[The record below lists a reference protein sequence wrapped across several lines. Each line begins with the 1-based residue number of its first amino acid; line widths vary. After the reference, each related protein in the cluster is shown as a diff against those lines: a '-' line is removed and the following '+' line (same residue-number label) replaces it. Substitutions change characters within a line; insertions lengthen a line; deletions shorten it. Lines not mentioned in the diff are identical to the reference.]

1 MIKTHIPLCQ
11 TREARGQENSKQMKA
26 LISVY
31 DRAGVIEFARN
42 LIEAGFEI
50 ISTGG
55 THGVLSAAG
64 VSATLLSDFTG
75 FPEILDG
82 RVKTLHPV
90 IHAGILARRDLDSH
104 VAELREH
111 GIDGIDM
118 VVGNLYPF
126 VDTVRKPG
134 VTLEEALENIDIG
147 GPTMIRAAAKNFPS
161 VIVIADPA
169 DYGWVGER
177 IRVLTNGG
185 TIRDALTIE
194 ERKGLALKAFR
205 LVAQYDAAV
214 SRYLSDGGLLSGSE
228 FAVGF
233 EKIADLRYGENPH
246 QEGSVYRDPLAAGGI
261 VNAERLHGIEMSFT
275 NYLDAEA
282 AWSAVTDFSEAAAC
296 VVKHLN
302 PCGLAV
308 HDDQP
313 KAYRRALEGDP
324 VSAYGGIVA
333 YNRALTAETA
343 AAMRGVLYHV
353 IVAPDYEPEALDIL
367 KRRKETRILKVS
379 ATGGDLSGF
388 DLRLVSGG
396 ALLQT
401 ADVIE
406 EDPATWSVV
415 TERVPTKSELADLA
429 FAWRVCKHIKSNAIV
444 LGKDD
449 TLVGMGTGQPN
460 RVTSIRLAIETAG
473 NKAAGSALASD
484 AFMPFVDNI
493 QAAVQAGIASIAQ
506 PGGSMRD
513 DEVIEAANSAGMAM
527 VFTGVRHFRH

>member
-1 MIKTHIPLCQ
+1 
-11 TREARGQENSKQMKA
+11 MKA

-31 DRAGVIEFARN
+31 DRTGAIEFAGK
-42 LIEAGFEI
+42 LIEAGYEI

-55 THGVLSAAG
+55 TRGELTAAG
-64 VSATLLSDFTG
+64 LPVTLLSGVTG

-90 IHAGILARRDLDSH
+90 IHAGILARRDLESH
-104 VAELREH
+104 VAELSER
-111 GIDGIDM
+111 GIDGIDV

-126 VDTVRKPG
+126 VETIRKLG
-134 VTLEEALENIDIG
+134 VTLEDALENIDIG

-161 VIVIADPA
+161 VIVIVDPA
-169 DYGWVGER
+169 DYGWVSER
-177 IRVLTNGG
+177 MRQAN
-185 TIRDALTIE
+185 ALTLE

-205 LVAQYDAAV
+205 HVAQYDAAV
-214 SRYLSDGGLLSGSE
+214 SRYLGDGNLLSGSE

-233 EKIADLRYGENPH
+233 EKIADMRYGENPH
-246 QEGSVYRDPLAAGGI
+246 QKGSVYRDPLAAGGI

-282 AWSAVTDFSEAAAC
+282 AWSAVTDFPEAAAC
-296 VVKHLN
+296 IVKHLN
-302 PCGLAV
+302 PCGLSV

-313 KAYRRALEGDP
+313 TAYKRALEGDP

-333 YNRALTAETA
+333 YNRTLTTETA
-343 AAMRGVLYHV
+343 RTMRGVLYHV

-367 KRRKETRILKVS
+367 KRRKETRILKVT
-379 ATGGDLSGF
+379 ATGSDLNGF

-401 ADVIE
+401 TDAIK
-406 EDPATWSVV
+406 EDPASWKVV
-415 TERVPTKSELADLA
+415 TDRTPTERELADLA

-444 LGKDD
+444 LGKDN

-473 NKAAGSALASD
+473 DKVAGSALASD
-484 AFMPFVDNI
+484 AFMPFADNI
-493 QAAVQAGIASIAQ
+493 EAAAQAGISSIAQ

-513 DEVIEAANSAGMAM
+513 DEVIEAANREGMAM

>member
-1 MIKTHIPLCQ
+1 
-11 TREARGQENSKQMKA
+11 MKA
-26 LISVY
+26 LVSVY
-31 DRAGVIEFARN
+31 DRTGAVEFAEK
-42 LIEAGFEI
+42 LIEAGYEI

-55 THGVLSAAG
+55 TRAELTSAG
-64 VSATLLSDFTG
+64 LPVTLLSDVTG

-104 VAELREH
+104 VAELSER
-111 GIDGIDM
+111 GIDGIDV

-126 VDTVRKPG
+126 VETIRKSG
-134 VTLEEALENIDIG
+134 VTLEDALENIDIG

-161 VIVIADPA
+161 VIVIVDPA
-169 DYGWVGER
+169 DYGWIGER
-177 IRVLTNGG
+177 MRQAN
-185 TIRDALTIE
+185 ALTLE

-205 LVAQYDAAV
+205 HVAQYDAAV
-214 SRYLSDGGLLSGSE
+214 SRYLSEGDLQSGSE

-233 EKIADLRYGENPH
+233 EKIADMRYGENPH
-246 QEGSVYRDPLAAGGI
+246 QKGSVYRDPLAAGGI

-296 VVKHLN
+296 IVKHLN
-302 PCGLAV
+302 PCGLSV
-308 HDDQP
+308 HDDQAT
-313 KAYRRALEGDP
+313 AYRRALEGDP

-333 YNRALTAETA
+333 YNRTLSAETA
-343 AAMRGVLYHV
+343 KAMRGVLYHV

-367 KRRKETRILKVS
+367 KRRKETRILKVN

-401 ADVIE
+401 ADAID
-406 EDPATWSVV
+406 EDPASWKVV
-415 TERVPTKSELADLA
+415 TERQPTERELADLA

-444 LGKDD
+444 LGKDN

-473 NKAAGSALASD
+473 DKVEGSALASD
-484 AFMPFVDNI
+484 AFMPFADNI
-493 QAAVQAGIASIAQ
+493 EAAAQAGIISIAQ

-513 DEVIEAANSAGMAM
+513 DEVIEAANREGMTM

>member
-1 MIKTHIPLCQ
+1 
-11 TREARGQENSKQMKA
+11 MKA

-31 DRAGVIEFARN
+31 DRTGAVEFAGK

-55 THGVLSAAG
+55 TRGELTAAG
-64 VSATLLSDFTG
+64 LPVTLLSDVTG

-104 VAELREH
+104 VAELNER
-111 GIDGIDM
+111 GIDGIDV

-126 VDTVRKPG
+126 VETIRKPG
-134 VTLEEALENIDIG
+134 VTLEDALENIDIG

-161 VIVIADPA
+161 VIVIVDPN

-177 IRVLTNGG
+177 IRQAN
-185 TIRDALTIE
+185 ALTLE

-205 LVAQYDAAV
+205 HVAQYDAAV
-214 SRYLSDGGLLSGSE
+214 SRYLGDGDIVSGSE

-233 EKIADLRYGENPH
+233 EKIADMRYGENPH
-246 QEGSVYRDPLAAGGI
+246 QKGSVYRDPLATGGI

-296 VVKHLN
+296 IVKHLN

-313 KAYRRALEGDP
+313 TAYRRALEGDP

-333 YNRALTAETA
+333 YNRTLTAETA
-343 AAMRGVLYHV
+343 KAMRGVLYHV

-367 KRRKETRILKVS
+367 KRRKETRILKVN

-401 ADVIE
+401 ADAIE
-406 EDPATWSVV
+406 EDPTSWKVV
-415 TERVPTKSELADLA
+415 TERTPTERELADLA
-429 FAWRVCKHIKSNAIV
+429 FAWKVCKHIKSNAIV
-444 LGKDD
+444 LGKDN

-473 NKAAGSALASD
+473 DKVTGSALASD
-484 AFMPFVDNI
+484 AYMPFADNI
-493 QAAVQAGIASIAQ
+493 EIAAQARIASIAQ
-506 PGGSMRD
+506 PGGSIRD
-513 DEVIEAANSAGMAM
+513 DEVIEAANREGMAM

>member
-1 MIKTHIPLCQ
+1 
-11 TREARGQENSKQMKA
+11 MKA
-26 LISVY
+26 LVSVY
-31 DRAGVIEFARN
+31 DRTGAVEFAGK
-42 LIEAGFEI
+42 LVEAGYEI

-55 THGVLSAAG
+55 TRGELTGAG
-64 VSATLLSDFTG
+64 VPVTLLSDVTG

-90 IHAGILARRDLDSH
+90 IHAGILARRDLESH
-104 VAELREH
+104 VDELSERGIS
-111 GIDGIDM
+111 GIDV

-126 VDTVRKPG
+126 VETVRKPG

-161 VIVIADPA
+161 VIVIVDPD

-177 IRVLTNGG
+177 IRQAN
-185 TIRDALTIE
+185 ALTLE

-205 LVAQYDAAV
+205 HVAQYDAAV
-214 SRYLSDGGLLSGSE
+214 SRYLSDGDLLSGSE

-233 EKIADLRYGENPH
+233 EKIADMRYGENPH
-246 QEGSVYRDPLAAGGI
+246 QKGSVYRDPLATGGV

-296 VVKHLN
+296 IVKHLN

-313 KAYRRALEGDP
+313 TAYRRALEGDP

-333 YNRALTAETA
+333 YNRTLTAETA
-343 AAMRGVLYHV
+343 KAMRGVLYHV
-353 IVAPDYEPEALDIL
+353 IVAPDYEPGALDIL
-367 KRRKETRILKVS
+367 KRRKETRILKVN

-401 ADVIE
+401 ADAID
-406 EDPATWSVV
+406 EDPTSWQVV
-415 TERVPTKSELADLA
+415 TERTPTERELADLA

-444 LGKDD
+444 LGKDN

-473 NKAAGSALASD
+473 DKVAGSALASD
-484 AFMPFVDNI
+484 AYMPFADNI
-493 QAAVQAGIASIAQ
+493 EAAAQAGVASIAQ
-506 PGGSMRD
+506 PGGSIRD
-513 DEVIEAANSAGMAM
+513 DEVIEAANRAGMAM

>member
-1 MIKTHIPLCQ
+1 
-11 TREARGQENSKQMKA
+11 MKA

-31 DRAGVIEFARN
+31 DRTGAVEFAGK
-42 LIEAGFEI
+42 LVEAGFEI

-55 THGVLSAAG
+55 TRGELTAAG
-64 VSATLLSDFTG
+64 LPVTLLSDVTG
-75 FPEILDG
+75 FPEVLDG

-90 IHAGILARRDLDSH
+90 IHAGILARRELDSH
-104 VAELREH
+104 VAELSER
-111 GIDGIDM
+111 GIDGIDV

-126 VDTVRKPG
+126 VETVRKPG
-134 VTLEEALENIDIG
+134 VTLEDALENIDIG

-161 VIVIADPA
+161 VIVIVDPN

-177 IRVLTNGG
+177 IRQANSLT
-185 TIRDALTIE
+185 LE

-205 LVAQYDAAV
+205 HVAQYDAAV
-214 SRYLSDGGLLSGSE
+214 SRYLSDGDIVSGSE

-233 EKIADLRYGENPH
+233 EKIADMRYGENPH
-246 QEGSVYRDPLAAGGI
+246 QKGSVYRDPLGSGGI

-296 VVKHLN
+296 IVKHLN
-302 PCGLAV
+302 PCGLSV

-313 KAYRRALEGDP
+313 TAYRRALEGDP

-333 YNRALTAETA
+333 YNRTLTAETA
-343 AAMRGVLYHV
+343 KAMRGVLYHV
-353 IVAPDYEPEALDIL
+353 IVAPDYEPEALSIL
-367 KRRKETRILKVS
+367 KRRKETRILKVDS
-379 ATGGDLSGF
+379 TGGDLSGF

-401 ADVIE
+401 ADAID
-406 EDPATWSVV
+406 EDPASWEVV
-415 TERVPTKSELADLA
+415 TERAPTERELADLA

-444 LGKDD
+444 LGKDN

-473 NKAAGSALASD
+473 DKVTGSALASD
-484 AFMPFVDNI
+484 AFMPFADNI
-493 QAAVQAGIASIAQ
+493 EIAAQAGIASIAQ
-506 PGGSMRD
+506 PGGSIRD
-513 DEVIEAANSAGMAM
+513 DEVIEAANREGMAM

>member
-1 MIKTHIPLCQ
+1 
-11 TREARGQENSKQMKA
+11 MKA

-31 DRAGVIEFARN
+31 DRTGAVQFARK
-42 LIEAGFEI
+42 LIEAGYEI

-55 THGVLSAAG
+55 TRAELTAAG
-64 VSATLLSDFTG
+64 LPVTLLSDVTG
-75 FPEILDG
+75 SPEILDG

-104 VAELREH
+104 VAELSER
-111 GIDGIDM
+111 GIDGIDV

-126 VDTVRKPG
+126 VETVRKPG
-134 VTLEEALENIDIG
+134 VSLEDALENIDIG

-161 VIVIADPA
+161 VIVIVDPA

-177 IRVLTNGG
+177 IRQAN
-185 TIRDALTIE
+185 ALTLE
-194 ERKGLALKAFR
+194 ERRGLALKAFR
-205 LVAQYDAAV
+205 HVAQYDAAV
-214 SRYLSDGGLLSGSE
+214 SRYLSDGDLLSGSE

-233 EKIADLRYGENPH
+233 EKIADMRYGENPH
-246 QEGSVYRDPLAAGGI
+246 QKGSVFRDPLAAGGI

-282 AWSAVTDFSEAAAC
+282 AWSAVTDFSDPAAC
-296 VVKHLN
+296 IIKHLN
-302 PCGLAV
+302 PCGLSM

-313 KAYRRALEGDP
+313 TAYRRALEGDP

-333 YNRALTAETA
+333 YNRTLTAETA

-353 IVAPDYEPEALDIL
+353 IVAPGYEPQALDIL
-367 KRRKETRILKVS
+367 KRRKETRILKVN

-401 ADVIE
+401 SDAIE
-406 EDPATWSVV
+406 EDPASWKVV
-415 TERVPTKSELADLA
+415 TERQPTERELADLA

-444 LGKDD
+444 LGKDN

-473 NKAAGSALASD
+473 EKIAGSALASD
-484 AFMPFVDNI
+484 AFMPFADNI
-493 QAAVQAGIASIAQ
+493 EIAAQAGIASIAQ

-513 DEVIEAANSAGMAM
+513 DEVIEAANREGMAM

>member
-1 MIKTHIPLCQ
+1 
-11 TREARGQENSKQMKA
+11 MKA

-31 DRAGVIEFARN
+31 DRTGAVEFAGK
-42 LIEAGFEI
+42 LVEAGFEI

-55 THGVLSAAG
+55 TRGELTAAG
-64 VSATLLSDFTG
+64 VPVTLLSDVTG
-75 FPEILDG
+75 FPEVLDG

-104 VAELREH
+104 VAELRER
-111 GIDGIDM
+111 GIDGIDV

-126 VDTVRKPG
+126 VETIRKPG
-134 VTLEEALENIDIG
+134 VTLEDALENIDIG

-161 VIVIADPA
+161 VIVIVDPA

-177 IRVLTNGG
+177 IRQAN
-185 TIRDALTIE
+185 ALTLE

-205 LVAQYDAAV
+205 HVAQYDAAV
-214 SRYLSDGGLLSGSE
+214 SRYLSDGDIVSGSE

-233 EKIADLRYGENPH
+233 EKIVDMRYGENPH
-246 QEGSVYRDPLAAGGI
+246 QQGSVYRDPLGSGGI

-282 AWSAVTDFSEAAAC
+282 AWSAVTDFSDAAAC
-296 VVKHLN
+296 IVKHLN
-302 PCGLAV
+302 PCGLSV
-308 HDDQP
+308 HDDQAT
-313 KAYRRALEGDP
+313 AYRRALEGDP

-333 YNRALTAETA
+333 YNRTLTAETA

-353 IVAPDYEPEALDIL
+353 IVAPDYEPEALNIL
-367 KRRKETRILKVS
+367 KRRKETRILKVN

-401 ADVIE
+401 TDAIE
-406 EDPATWSVV
+406 EDPASWKVV
-415 TERVPTKSELADLA
+415 TERVPTERELADLA

-444 LGKDD
+444 LGKDN

-460 RVTSIRLAIETAG
+460 RVTSIKLAIETAG
-473 NKAAGSALASD
+473 DKVAGSALASD
-484 AFMPFVDNI
+484 AFMPFADNI
-493 QAAVQAGIASIAQ
+493 EAAAQAGVTSIAQ
-506 PGGSMRD
+506 PGGSLRD
-513 DEVIEAANSAGMAM
+513 DEVIEAANREGMAM

>member
-1 MIKTHIPLCQ
+1 
-11 TREARGQENSKQMKA
+11 MKA

-31 DRAGVIEFARN
+31 DRTGAVEFAGK

-55 THGVLSAAG
+55 TRAELTAAG
-64 VSATLLSDFTG
+64 LPVTLLSDVTG

-104 VAELREH
+104 VAELDER
-111 GIDGIDM
+111 GIDGIDV

-126 VDTVRKPG
+126 VETIRKPG
-134 VTLEEALENIDIG
+134 VTLEDALENIDIG

-161 VIVIADPA
+161 VMVIVDPA

-177 IRVLTNGG
+177 MRQAK
-185 TIRDALTIE
+185 ALTLE

-205 LVAQYDAAV
+205 HVAQYDAAV
-214 SRYLSDGGLLSGSE
+214 SRYLSDGDIVSGSE

-233 EKIADLRYGENPH
+233 EKIADMRYGENPH
-246 QEGSVYRDPLAAGGI
+246 QKGSVYRDPLATGGI

-296 VVKHLN
+296 IVKHLN

-313 KAYRRALEGDP
+313 TAYRRALEGDP

-333 YNRALTAETA
+333 YNRTLTAETA
-343 AAMRGVLYHV
+343 RAMRGVLYHV

-401 ADVIE
+401 ADAIE
-406 EDPATWSVV
+406 EDPASWNVV
-415 TERVPTKSELADLA
+415 TERVPTERELADLA

-444 LGKDD
+444 LGKDN

-473 NKAAGSALASD
+473 DKVAGSALASD
-484 AFMPFVDNI
+484 AYMPFDDNI
-493 QAAVQAGIASIAQ
+493 EIAARAGIASIAQ
-506 PGGSMRD
+506 PGGSIRD
-513 DEVIEAANSAGMAM
+513 DEVIEAANREGMAM

>member
-1 MIKTHIPLCQ
+1 
-11 TREARGQENSKQMKA
+11 MKA
-26 LISVY
+26 IVSVY
-31 DRAGVIEFARN
+31 DRTGAAEFAGK
-42 LIEAGFEI
+42 LVEAGFEI

-55 THGVLSAAG
+55 TRAELTAAG
-64 VSATLLSDFTG
+64 VPVTLLSDVTG

-90 IHAGILARRDLDSH
+90 IHAGILARRDVDAH
-104 VAELREH
+104 VAELAERGIS
-111 GIDGIDM
+111 GIDV

-126 VDTVRKPG
+126 VETVRNAG
-134 VTLEEALENIDIG
+134 VTLEDALENIDIG

-161 VIVIADPA
+161 VIVLVDPE

-177 IRVLTNGG
+177 IRQAN
-185 TIRDALTIE
+185 ALTLE

-205 LVAQYDAAV
+205 HVAQYDAAV
-214 SRYLSDGGLLSGSE
+214 SRYLSDGDLLSGSE

-233 EKIADLRYGENPH
+233 EKIADMRYGENPH
-246 QEGSVYRDPLAAGGI
+246 QKGSVYRDPLATGGI

-282 AWSAVTDFSEAAAC
+282 AWSAVTDFSDPAAC
-296 VVKHLN
+296 IVKHLN
-302 PCGLAV
+302 PCGLSV
-308 HDDQP
+308 HDEQP
-313 KAYRRALEGDP
+313 TAYRRALEGDP

-333 YNRALTAETA
+333 YNRTLTAETA
-343 AAMRGVLYHV
+343 RAMRGVLYHV

-367 KRRKETRILKVS
+367 KRRKETRILKVN
-379 ATGGDLSGF
+379 ATGGDLNGF

-401 ADVIE
+401 ADAID
-406 EDPATWSVV
+406 EDPASWQVV
-415 TERVPTKSELADLA
+415 TERAPTERELAALA
-429 FAWRVCKHIKSNAIV
+429 FAWKVCKHIKSNAIV
-444 LGKDD
+444 LGKDN

-473 NKAAGSALASD
+473 DKVAGSALASD
-484 AFMPFVDNI
+484 AYMPFADNI
-493 QAAVQAGIASIAQ
+493 EAAAEAGIASIAQ

-513 DEVIEAANSAGMAM
+513 DEVIEAANRAGMAM

>member
-1 MIKTHIPLCQ
+1 
-11 TREARGQENSKQMKA
+11 MKA
-26 LISVY
+26 IVSVY
-31 DRAGVIEFARN
+31 DRTGAAEFAGKIAEAGV
-42 LIEAGFEI
+42 EI

-55 THGVLSAAG
+55 TRAELAAAG
-64 VSATLLSDFTG
+64 VPVTLLSDVTG

-90 IHAGILARRDLDSH
+90 IHAGILARRDVDAH
-104 VAELREH
+104 VAELTERGIS
-111 GIDGIDM
+111 GIDV

-126 VDTVRKPG
+126 VETIRQAG
-134 VTLEEALENIDIG
+134 VTLEDALENIDIG

-161 VIVIADPA
+161 VIVIVDPA
-169 DYGWVGER
+169 DYGWVGAR
-177 IRVLTNGG
+177 IRQAS
-185 TIRDALTIE
+185 ALTLE

-205 LVAQYDAAV
+205 HVAQYDAAV
-214 SRYLSDGGLLSGSE
+214 SRYLSDGDLLSGSE

-233 EKIADLRYGENPH
+233 EKITDMRYGENPH
-246 QEGSVYRDPLAAGGI
+246 QKGSVYRDPLATGGI

-282 AWSAVTDFSEAAAC
+282 AWSAVTDFSEPAAC
-296 VVKHLN
+296 IVKHLN

-313 KAYRRALEGDP
+313 TAYRRALKGDP

-333 YNRALTAETA
+333 YNRTLTAKTA
-343 AAMRGVLYHV
+343 RAMRGVLYHV

-367 KRRKETRILKVS
+367 KRRKETRILKVN
-379 ATGGDLSGF
+379 ATGGDLNGF

-401 ADVIE
+401 ADAID
-406 EDPATWSVV
+406 EDPASWQVV
-415 TERVPTKSELADLA
+415 TEREPTERELADLA
-429 FAWRVCKHIKSNAIV
+429 FAWKVCKHIKSNAIV
-444 LGKDD
+444 LGKDN

-473 NKAAGSALASD
+473 DKVAGSALASD
-484 AFMPFVDNI
+484 AFMPFADNI
-493 QAAVQAGIASIAQ
+493 EAAAQAGVASIAQ

-513 DEVIEAANSAGMAM
+513 DEVIEAANREGIAM

>member
-1 MIKTHIPLCQ
+1 
-11 TREARGQENSKQMKA
+11 MKA

-31 DRAGVIEFARN
+31 DRTGAVEFAGK
-42 LIEAGFEI
+42 LVEAGFEI

-55 THGVLSAAG
+55 TRAELVSAG
-64 VSATLLSDFTG
+64 VPVTLLSDVTG

-90 IHAGILARRDLDSH
+90 IHAGILARRDMESH
-104 VAELREH
+104 VAELSER
-111 GIDGIDM
+111 GIDGIDV

-126 VDTVRKPG
+126 VETVRRPG

-161 VIVIADPA
+161 VIVLVNPE

-177 IRVLTNGG
+177 IRQANSLTP
-185 TIRDALTIE
+185 E

-205 LVAQYDAAV
+205 HVAQYDAAV
-214 SRYLSDGGLLSGSE
+214 SRYLADGDLLSGSD

-233 EKIADLRYGENPH
+233 EKIADMRYGENPH
-246 QEGSVYRDPLAAGGI
+246 QKGAVYRDPLAAGGI

-282 AWSAVTDFSEAAAC
+282 AWSAVTDFSEPAAC
-296 VVKHLN
+296 IVKHLN

-313 KAYRRALEGDP
+313 AAYSRALEGDP

-333 YNRALTAETA
+333 YNRTLTAETA
-343 AAMRGVLYHV
+343 KTMRGVLYHV
-353 IVAPDYEPEALDIL
+353 IVAPDYEPGALDIL
-367 KRRKETRILKVS
+367 RRRKETRILKVG
-379 ATGGDLSGF
+379 ATGGDVGGF

-401 ADVIE
+401 ADAME
-406 EDPATWSVV
+406 EDPVSWEVV
-415 TERVPTKSELADLA
+415 TERKPTERELADLA
-429 FAWRVCKHIKSNAIV
+429 FAWRVCKHVKSNAIA
-444 LGKDD
+444 LGKDN

-473 NKAAGSALASD
+473 DKAAGSALASD
-484 AFMPFVDNI
+484 AYMPFADNI
-493 QAAVQAGIASIAQ
+493 EIAAQAGIASIAQ
-506 PGGSMRD
+506 PGGSIRD
-513 DEVIEAANSAGMAM
+513 DEVIEAANRADMAM
-527 VFTGVRHFRH
+527 VFTGVRHFKH

>member
-1 MIKTHIPLCQ
+1 
-11 TREARGQENSKQMKA
+11 MKA

-31 DRAGVIEFARN
+31 DRTGAVQFARK
-42 LIEAGFEI
+42 LIEAGYEI

-55 THGVLSAAG
+55 TRAELTAAG
-64 VSATLLSDFTG
+64 LPVTLLSDITG

-104 VAELREH
+104 VAELNER
-111 GIDGIDM
+111 GIDGIDV

-126 VDTVRKPG
+126 VETIRKPG
-134 VTLEEALENIDIG
+134 VTLEDALENIDIG

-161 VIVIADPA
+161 VIVIVDPA
-169 DYGWVGER
+169 DYGWVSER
-177 IRVLTNGG
+177 ICGQANPLTL
-185 TIRDALTIE
+185 D

-205 LVAQYDAAV
+205 HVAQYDAAV
-214 SRYLSDGGLLSGSE
+214 SRYLSDGNLLSGSE

-233 EKIADLRYGENPH
+233 EKIADMRYGENPH
-246 QEGSVYRDPLAAGGI
+246 QKGSVFRDPLAAGGI

-282 AWSAVTDFSEAAAC
+282 AWSAVTDFSDPAAC
-296 VVKHLN
+296 IVKHLN
-302 PCGLAV
+302 PCGLSM

-313 KAYRRALEGDP
+313 TAYRRALEGDP

-333 YNRALTAETA
+333 YNRTLTAETA

-353 IVAPDYEPEALDIL
+353 IVAPDYEPEALAIL
-367 KRRKETRILKVS
+367 KRRKETRILKVNT
-379 ATGGDLSGF
+379 TGGDLSGF

-401 ADVIE
+401 ADAID
-406 EDPATWSVV
+406 EDPASWKVV
-415 TERVPTKSELADLA
+415 TERKPTARELTDLA

-444 LGKDD
+444 LGKDN

-473 NKAAGSALASD
+473 DKVAGSALASD
-484 AFMPFVDNI
+484 AFMPFADNI
-493 QAAVQAGIASIAQ
+493 EAAAQAGIISIAQ

-513 DEVIEAANSAGMAM
+513 DEVIEAANREGMAM

>member
-1 MIKTHIPLCQ
+1 
-11 TREARGQENSKQMKA
+11 MKA

-31 DRAGVIEFARN
+31 DRTGAVEFAGK

-55 THGVLSAAG
+55 TRAELTAAG
-64 VSATLLSDFTG
+64 LPVTLLSDVTG

-104 VAELREH
+104 VAELNER
-111 GIDGIDM
+111 GIDGIDI

-126 VDTVRKPG
+126 VETVRTPG
-134 VTLEEALENIDIG
+134 VTLEDALENIDIG

-161 VIVIADPA
+161 VIVIVDPA
-169 DYGWVGER
+169 DYGWVSER
-177 IRVLTNGG
+177 ICGQANPLTL
-185 TIRDALTIE
+185 D

-205 LVAQYDAAV
+205 HVAQYDAAV
-214 SRYLSDGGLLSGSE
+214 SRYLSDGDLLSGSE

-233 EKIADLRYGENPH
+233 EKIADMRYGENPH
-246 QEGSVYRDPLAAGGI
+246 QKGSVFRDPLAAGGI

-282 AWSAVTDFSEAAAC
+282 AWSAVTDFSDPAAC
-296 VVKHLN
+296 IVKHLN
-302 PCGLAV
+302 PCGLSM

-313 KAYRRALEGDP
+313 TAYRRALEGDP

-333 YNRALTAETA
+333 YNRTLTAETA

-367 KRRKETRILKVS
+367 KRRKETRILKVN

-401 ADVIE
+401 SDAIE
-406 EDPATWSVV
+406 EDPASWKVV
-415 TERVPTKSELADLA
+415 TERQPTERELTDLA

-444 LGKDD
+444 LGKDN

-473 NKAAGSALASD
+473 DKVAGSALASD
-484 AFMPFVDNI
+484 AFMPFADNI
-493 QAAVQAGIASIAQ
+493 EAAAQAGIASIAQ

-513 DEVIEAANSAGMAM
+513 DEVIEAANREGMAM

>member
-1 MIKTHIPLCQ
+1 
-11 TREARGQENSKQMKA
+11 MKA

-31 DRAGVIEFARN
+31 DRTGAVEFAGK

-55 THGVLSAAG
+55 TRGELTAAG
-64 VSATLLSDFTG
+64 LPVTLLSDVTG
-75 FPEILDG
+75 FPEVLDG

-90 IHAGILARRDLDSH
+90 IHAGILARRDLESH
-104 VAELREH
+104 VAELSER
-111 GIDGIDM
+111 GIDGIDV

-126 VDTVRKPG
+126 VETIRKPG
-134 VTLEEALENIDIG
+134 VTLEDALENIDIG
-147 GPTMIRAAAKNFPS
+147 GPTMIRAAAKNYPS
-161 VIVIADPA
+161 VIVIVDPN

-177 IRVLTNGG
+177 IRQANSLT
-185 TIRDALTIE
+185 LE

-205 LVAQYDAAV
+205 HVAQYDAAV
-214 SRYLSDGGLLSGSE
+214 SRYLSDGDVVSGSE
-228 FAVGF
+228 FTVGF
-233 EKIADLRYGENPH
+233 EKIADMRYGENPH
-246 QEGSVYRDPLAAGGI
+246 QKGSVYRDPLGSGGI

-282 AWSAVTDFSEAAAC
+282 AWSAVTDFSDAAAC
-296 VVKHLN
+296 IVKHLN
-302 PCGLAV
+302 PCGLSV

-313 KAYRRALEGDP
+313 TAYRRALEGDP

-333 YNRALTAETA
+333 YNRTLTAETA
-343 AAMRGVLYHV
+343 RAMRGVLYHV

-367 KRRKETRILKVS
+367 KRRKETRILKVN

-401 ADVIE
+401 ADAIE
-406 EDPATWSVV
+406 EDPASWQVV
-415 TERVPTKSELADLA
+415 TEREPTERELADLA

-444 LGKDD
+444 LGKDN

-473 NKAAGSALASD
+473 DKVTGSALASD
-484 AFMPFVDNI
+484 AFMPFADNI
-493 QAAVQAGIASIAQ
+493 EAAAQAGVASIAQ

-513 DEVIEAANSAGMAM
+513 DEVIEAANREGMTM
-527 VFTGVRHFRH
+527 VFTGIRHLRH

>member
-1 MIKTHIPLCQ
+1 
-11 TREARGQENSKQMKA
+11 MKA
-26 LISVY
+26 IVSVY
-31 DRAGVIEFARN
+31 DRTGAAEFAGK
-42 LIEAGFEI
+42 LVGAGFEI

-55 THGVLSAAG
+55 TRGELTAAG
-64 VSATLLSDFTG
+64 VPVTLLSDVTG

-90 IHAGILARRDLDSH
+90 IHAGILARRDVDAH
-104 VAELREH
+104 VAELAERGIS
-111 GIDGIDM
+111 GIDV

-126 VDTVRKPG
+126 VETVRNVD
-134 VTLEEALENIDIG
+134 VTLEDALENIDIG

-161 VIVIADPA
+161 VIVIVDPA
-169 DYGWVGER
+169 DYGWVSER
-177 IRVLTNGG
+177 ICGQANPLT
-185 TIRDALTIE
+185 LE

-205 LVAQYDAAV
+205 HVAQYDAAV
-214 SRYLSDGGLLSGSE
+214 SRYLSDGDLLSGSE

-233 EKIADLRYGENPH
+233 EKIADMRYGENPH
-246 QEGSVYRDPLAAGGI
+246 QKGSVYRDPLATGGI

-282 AWSAVTDFSEAAAC
+282 AWSAVTDFSEPAAC
-296 VVKHLN
+296 IVKHLN
-302 PCGLAV
+302 PCGLSV
-308 HDDQP
+308 DDEQP
-313 KAYRRALEGDP
+313 TAYRRALEGDP

-333 YNRALTAETA
+333 YNRTLTAETA
-343 AAMRGVLYHV
+343 RAMRGVLYHV

-367 KRRKETRILKVS
+367 KRRKETRILKVN

-401 ADVIE
+401 ADTID
-406 EDPATWSVV
+406 EDPASWQVV
-415 TERVPTKSELADLA
+415 TERAPTERELADLA

-444 LGKDD
+444 LGKDN

-473 NKAAGSALASD
+473 DKVAGSAMASD
-484 AFMPFVDNI
+484 AFMPFADNI
-493 QAAVQAGIASIAQ
+493 EAAAEAGIASIAQ

-513 DEVIEAANSAGMAM
+513 DEVIEAANRAGMAM

>member
-1 MIKTHIPLCQ
+1 
-11 TREARGQENSKQMKA
+11 MKA
-26 LISVY
+26 LVSVY
-31 DRAGVIEFARN
+31 DRTGAVEFAEK
-42 LIEAGFEI
+42 LIEAGYEI

-55 THGVLSAAG
+55 TRAELTSAG
-64 VSATLLSDFTG
+64 LPVTLLSDVTG

-104 VAELREH
+104 VAELSER
-111 GIDGIDM
+111 GIDGIDV

-126 VDTVRKPG
+126 VETIRKSG
-134 VTLEEALENIDIG
+134 VTLEDALENIDIG

-161 VIVIADPA
+161 AIVIVDPA
-169 DYGWVGER
+169 DYDWVGER
-177 IRVLTNGG
+177 IRQAN
-185 TIRDALTIE
+185 ALTLE

-205 LVAQYDAAV
+205 HVAQYDAAV
-214 SRYLSDGGLLSGSE
+214 SRYLGDGDLLSGSE

-233 EKIADLRYGENPH
+233 EKIADMRYGENPH
-246 QEGSVYRDPLAAGGI
+246 QKGSVYRDPLATGGI

-282 AWSAVTDFSEAAAC
+282 AWSAVTDFSDAAAC
-296 VVKHLN
+296 IVKHLN
-302 PCGLAV
+302 PCGLSV

-313 KAYRRALEGDP
+313 AAYRRALEGDP

-333 YNRALTAETA
+333 YNRTLTAETA
-343 AAMRGVLYHV
+343 KAMRGVLYHV

-367 KRRKETRILKVS
+367 KRRKETRILKVN

-401 ADVIE
+401 ADAID
-406 EDPATWSVV
+406 EDPASWKIV
-415 TERVPTKSELADLA
+415 TERAPTERELADLA

-444 LGKDD
+444 LGKDN

-473 NKAAGSALASD
+473 DKVTGSALASD
-484 AFMPFVDNI
+484 AFMPFADNI
-493 QAAVQAGIASIAQ
+493 EAAAQAGITSIAQ

-513 DEVIEAANSAGMAM
+513 DEVIEAANAEDMAM

>member
-1 MIKTHIPLCQ
+1 
-11 TREARGQENSKQMKA
+11 MKA

-31 DRAGVIEFARN
+31 DRTGAVEFAGK

-55 THGVLSAAG
+55 TRGELTAAG
-64 VSATLLSDFTG
+64 LPVTLLSDVTG

-104 VAELREH
+104 VAELNER
-111 GIDGIDM
+111 GIDGIDV

-126 VDTVRKPG
+126 VETIRKPS
-134 VTLEEALENIDIG
+134 VTLEDALENIDIG

-161 VIVIADPA
+161 VIVIVDPA
-169 DYGWVGER
+169 DYDWIGER
-177 IRVLTNGG
+177 MRQAN
-185 TIRDALTIE
+185 ALTLE

-205 LVAQYDAAV
+205 HVAQYDAAV
-214 SRYLSDGGLLSGSE
+214 SRYLGEGDLLSGSE

-233 EKIADLRYGENPH
+233 EKIADMRYGENPH
-246 QEGSVYRDPLAAGGI
+246 QQGSVYRDPLAAGGV

-296 VVKHLN
+296 IVKHLN

-313 KAYRRALEGDP
+313 AAYRRALEGDP

-333 YNRALTAETA
+333 YNRTLTAETA

-367 KRRKETRILKVS
+367 KRRKETRILKVN

-401 ADVIE
+401 ADAID
-406 EDPATWSVV
+406 EDAASWKVV
-415 TERVPTKSELADLA
+415 TERTPTERELADLA

-444 LGKDD
+444 LGKDN

-473 NKAAGSALASD
+473 DKVTGSALASD
-484 AFMPFVDNI
+484 AFMPFADNI
-493 QAAVQAGIASIAQ
+493 EIAAQAGITSIAQ

-513 DEVIEAANSAGMAM
+513 DEVIEAANREGMTM

>member
-1 MIKTHIPLCQ
+1 
-11 TREARGQENSKQMKA
+11 MKA
-26 LISVY
+26 IVSVY
-31 DRAGVIEFARN
+31 DRTGAAEFAGK
-42 LIEAGFEI
+42 LVEAGFEI

-55 THGVLSAAG
+55 TRAELTAAG
-64 VSATLLSDFTG
+64 VPVTLLSDVTG

-90 IHAGILARRDLDSH
+90 IHAGILARRDVDAH
-104 VAELREH
+104 VAELAERGIS
-111 GIDGIDM
+111 GIDV

-126 VDTVRKPG
+126 VETVRNAD
-134 VTLEEALENIDIG
+134 VTLEDALENIDIG

-161 VIVIADPA
+161 VIVIVDPA
-169 DYGWVGER
+169 DYRWVSER
-177 IRVLTNGG
+177 ICGQANPLT
-185 TIRDALTIE
+185 LE

-205 LVAQYDAAV
+205 HVAQYDSAV
-214 SRYLSDGGLLSGSE
+214 SRYLSDGDLLSGSE

-233 EKIADLRYGENPH
+233 EKIADMRYGENPH
-246 QEGSVYRDPLAAGGI
+246 QKGSVYRDPLATGGI

-282 AWSAVTDFSEAAAC
+282 AWSAVTDFSEPAAC
-296 VVKHLN
+296 IVKHLN
-302 PCGLAV
+302 PCGLSV
-308 HDDQP
+308 HDEQP
-313 KAYRRALEGDP
+313 TAYRRALEGDP

-333 YNRALTAETA
+333 YNRTLTAETA
-343 AAMRGVLYHV
+343 RAMRGVLYHV

-367 KRRKETRILKVS
+367 KRRKETRILKVN
-379 ATGGDLSGF
+379 ATGGDLSGY

-401 ADVIE
+401 ADAID
-406 EDPATWSVV
+406 EDPASWQVV
-415 TERVPTKSELADLA
+415 TERAPKERELADLA
-429 FAWRVCKHIKSNAIV
+429 FAWKVCKHIKSNAIV
-444 LGKDD
+444 LGKDN

-473 NKAAGSALASD
+473 DKVAGSALASD
-484 AFMPFVDNI
+484 AYMPFADNI
-493 QAAVQAGIASIAQ
+493 EAAAEAGIASIAQ

-513 DEVIEAANSAGMAM
+513 DEVIEAANREGIAI

>member
-1 MIKTHIPLCQ
+1 
-11 TREARGQENSKQMKA
+11 MKA
-26 LISVY
+26 IVSVY
-31 DRAGVIEFARN
+31 DRTGAAEFTGK
-42 LIEAGFEI
+42 LVEAGFEI

-55 THGVLSAAG
+55 TRAELAAAG
-64 VSATLLSDFTG
+64 VPVTLLSDVTG

-90 IHAGILARRDLDSH
+90 IHAGILARRDVDAH
-104 VAELREH
+104 VAELTERGIS
-111 GIDGIDM
+111 GIDV

-126 VDTVRKPG
+126 VETVRNAD
-134 VTLEEALENIDIG
+134 VTLEDALENIDIG

-161 VIVIADPA
+161 VIVIVDPA
-169 DYGWVGER
+169 DYGWVGD
-177 IRVLTNGG
+177 RVREQANGG
-185 TIRDALTIE
+185 NSGDILTME
-194 ERKGLALKAFR
+194 ERMGLALKAFR
-205 LVAQYDAAV
+205 HVAQYDAAV
-214 SRYLSDGGLLSGSE
+214 SRYLSDGDLLSGSE

-233 EKIADLRYGENPH
+233 EKIADMRYGENPH
-246 QEGSVYRDPLAAGGI
+246 QKGSVYRDPLATGGI

-282 AWSAVTDFSEAAAC
+282 AWSAVTDFSEPAAC
-296 VVKHLN
+296 IVKHLN
-302 PCGLAV
+302 PCGLSV

-313 KAYRRALEGDP
+313 TAYRRALEGDP

-333 YNRALTAETA
+333 YNRTLTAETA
-343 AAMRGVLYHV
+343 KAMRGVLYHV
-353 IVAPDYEPEALDIL
+353 IVAPDYEPEALDVL
-367 KRRKETRILKVS
+367 KRRKETRILKVN

-401 ADVIE
+401 ADAID
-406 EDPATWSVV
+406 EDPASWQVV
-415 TERVPTKSELADLA
+415 TERAPTERELADLA

-444 LGKDD
+444 LGKDN

-473 NKAAGSALASD
+473 DKVVGSALASD
-484 AFMPFVDNI
+484 AFMPFADNI
-493 QAAVQAGIASIAQ
+493 EAAAEAGIASIAQ

-513 DEVIEAANSAGMAM
+513 DEVIEAANRAGMAM

>member
-1 MIKTHIPLCQ
+1 
-11 TREARGQENSKQMKA
+11 MKA
-26 LISVY
+26 LISAY
-31 DRAGVIEFARN
+31 DRAGVIEFAGK
-42 LIEAGFEI
+42 LVEAGFEI

-55 THGVLSAAG
+55 TRGELSAAG
-64 VSATLLSDFTG
+64 LPVTLLSDVTG
-75 FPEILDG
+75 FPEVLDG

-104 VAELREH
+104 VAELNEH
-111 GIDGIDM
+111 GIDGIDV

-126 VDTVRKPG
+126 VETVRKPG
-134 VTLEEALENIDIG
+134 VSLEEALENIDIG

-161 VIVIADPA
+161 VIVIVDFA

-177 IRVLTNGG
+177 IRALTNGR
-185 TIRDALTIE
+185 TIRDALTLD

-205 LVAQYDAAV
+205 HVAQYDAAV
-214 SRYLSDGGLLSGSE
+214 SRYLSDGDLLSGSD

-296 VVKHLN
+296 IVKHLN

-313 KAYRRALEGDP
+313 TAYRWALDGDP

-333 YNRALTAETA
+333 YNRTLTAETA

-379 ATGGDLSGF
+379 ATGGDLSGL

-401 ADVIE
+401 ADAIE
-406 EDPATWSVV
+406 EDPATWRVV

-444 LGKDD
+444 LGKDN

-473 NKAAGSALASD
+473 EKAKGSALASD
-484 AFMPFVDNI
+484 AYMPFADNI
-493 QAAVQAGIASIAQ
+493 EVAAQAGIASIAQ

-513 DEVIEAANSAGMAM
+513 DEVIEAANREGMAM

>member
-1 MIKTHIPLCQ
+1 
-11 TREARGQENSKQMKA
+11 MKA
-26 LISVY
+26 LVSVY
-31 DRAGVIEFARN
+31 DRTGAVEFAGK
-42 LIEAGFEI
+42 LIDAGFEI

-55 THGVLSAAG
+55 TRAELTAAG
-64 VSATLLSDFTG
+64 LPVTLLSDVTG

-104 VAELREH
+104 VAELSER
-111 GIDGIDM
+111 GIDGIDV

-126 VDTVRKPG
+126 VETVRKPG
-134 VTLEEALENIDIG
+134 VSLEEALENIDIG

-161 VIVIADPA
+161 VIVIVDPA

-177 IRVLTNGG
+177 IRQAN
-185 TIRDALTIE
+185 ALTQD

-205 LVAQYDAAV
+205 HVAQYDAAV
-214 SRYLSDGGLLSGSE
+214 SRYLGDGDLLSGSE

-233 EKIADLRYGENPH
+233 EKIADMRYGENPH
-246 QEGSVYRDPLAAGGI
+246 QQGSVYRDPLAAGGI

-296 VVKHLN
+296 IVKHLN
-302 PCGLAV
+302 PCGLSV

-313 KAYRRALEGDP
+313 TAYRRALEGDP

-333 YNRALTAETA
+333 YNRTLTADTA

-353 IVAPDYEPEALDIL
+353 IVAPDYEAEALDIL
-367 KRRKETRILKVS
+367 KRRKETRILKVN

-401 ADVIE
+401 ADAIE
-406 EDPATWSVV
+406 EDPASWKVV
-415 TERVPTKSELADLA
+415 TERQPTERELADLA

-444 LGKDD
+444 LGKDN

-473 NKAAGSALASD
+473 EKIAGSALASD
-484 AFMPFVDNI
+484 AFMPFADNI
-493 QAAVQAGIASIAQ
+493 EAAAQAGIVAIAQ

-513 DEVIEAANSAGMAM
+513 DEVIEAANREGMTM

>member
-1 MIKTHIPLCQ
+1 
-11 TREARGQENSKQMKA
+11 MKA

-31 DRAGVIEFARN
+31 DRTGAVEFAGN
-42 LIEAGFEI
+42 LVEAGFEI

-55 THGVLSAAG
+55 TRAELVSAG
-64 VSATLLSDFTG
+64 VPVTLLSDVTG

-90 IHAGILARRDLDSH
+90 IHAGILARRDMESH
-104 VAELREH
+104 VAELSER

-126 VDTVRKPG
+126 VETVRRPC

-161 VIVIADPA
+161 VIVVVDPA

-177 IRVLTNGG
+177 IRQANSLTL
-185 TIRDALTIE
+185 D

-205 LVAQYDAAV
+205 HVAQYDAAV
-214 SRYLSDGGLLSGSE
+214 SRYLADGDLLSGSD
-228 FAVGF
+228 FAIGF
-233 EKIADLRYGENPH
+233 EKIADMRYGENPH
-246 QEGSVYRDPLAAGGI
+246 QKGAVYRDPLATGGI

-282 AWSAVTDFSEAAAC
+282 AWSAVTDFSEPVAC

-313 KAYRRALEGDP
+313 TAYRRALEGDP

-333 YNRALTAETA
+333 YNRTLTAETA
-343 AAMRGVLYHV
+343 KSMRGVLYHV
-353 IVAPDYEPEALDIL
+353 IVAPDYEPEALGIL
-367 KRRKETRILKVS
+367 RRRKETRILKVG
-379 ATGGDLSGF
+379 AAGGDVGSF

-401 ADVIE
+401 ADAIE
-406 EDPATWSVV
+406 EDPASWKVV
-415 TERVPTKSELADLA
+415 TERVPAERDLADLA
-429 FAWRVCKHIKSNAIV
+429 FAWRVCKHIKSNAIA
-444 LGKDD
+444 LGKDN

-460 RVTSIRLAIETAG
+460 RVTGIRLAIETAG
-473 NKAAGSALASD
+473 DKAIGSALASD
-484 AFMPFVDNI
+484 AYMPFADNI
-493 QAAVQAGIASIAQ
+493 EAAAQAGVASIAQ
-506 PGGSMRD
+506 PGGSIRD
-513 DEVIEAANSAGMAM
+513 DEVIEAANRAGMAM
-527 VFTGVRHFRH
+527 VFTGVRHFKH

>member
-1 MIKTHIPLCQ
+1 
-11 TREARGQENSKQMKA
+11 MKA

-31 DRAGVIEFARN
+31 DRTGAVEFAGK
-42 LIEAGFEI
+42 LVEAGFEI

-55 THGVLSAAG
+55 TRGELTAAG
-64 VSATLLSDFTG
+64 LPVTLLSDVTG

-104 VAELREH
+104 VAELSER
-111 GIDGIDM
+111 GIDGIDV

-126 VDTVRKPG
+126 VETIRKPG
-134 VTLEEALENIDIG
+134 VTLEDALENIDIG

-161 VIVIADPA
+161 VIVIVDPA

-177 IRVLTNGG
+177 IQQANVLT
-185 TIRDALTIE
+185 LE

-205 LVAQYDAAV
+205 HVAQYDAAV
-214 SRYLSDGGLLSGSE
+214 SRYLSDGDIVSGSD

-233 EKIADLRYGENPH
+233 EKIADMRYGENPH
-246 QEGSVYRDPLAAGGI
+246 QKGSVYRDPLGSGGI

-282 AWSAVTDFSEAAAC
+282 AWSAVTDFPEAAAC
-296 VVKHLN
+296 IVKHLN
-302 PCGLAV
+302 PCGLSV

-313 KAYRRALEGDP
+313 TAYRRALEGDP

-333 YNRALTAETA
+333 YNRTLTTETA
-343 AAMRGVLYHV
+343 RAMRGVLYHV

-367 KRRKETRILKVS
+367 KRRKETRILKVN

-401 ADVIE
+401 ADAIE
-406 EDPATWSVV
+406 EDPASWQVV
-415 TERVPTKSELADLA
+415 TEREPTERELADLA

-444 LGKDD
+444 LGKDN

-473 NKAAGSALASD
+473 DKVTGSALASD
-484 AFMPFVDNI
+484 AFMPFADNI
-493 QAAVQAGIASIAQ
+493 EAAAQAGVASIAQ

-513 DEVIEAANSAGMAM
+513 DEVIEAANREGMTM

>member
-1 MIKTHIPLCQ
+1 
-11 TREARGQENSKQMKA
+11 MKA

-31 DRAGVIEFARN
+31 DRTGAVEFAGK
-42 LIEAGFEI
+42 LIEAGYEI

-55 THGVLSAAG
+55 TRGELTAAG
-64 VSATLLSDFTG
+64 LPITLLSDVTG

-104 VAELREH
+104 VAELSER
-111 GIDGIDM
+111 GIDGIDV

-126 VDTVRKPG
+126 VETIRKPG
-134 VTLEEALENIDIG
+134 VTLEDALENIDIG

-161 VIVIADPA
+161 VIVIVDPA

-177 IRVLTNGG
+177 IRQAN
-185 TIRDALTIE
+185 ALTLE

-205 LVAQYDAAV
+205 HVAQYDAAV
-214 SRYLSDGGLLSGSE
+214 SRYLSDGDLLSGSE
-228 FAVGF
+228 FAVGL
-233 EKIADLRYGENPH
+233 EKIADMRYGENPH
-246 QEGSVYRDPLAAGGI
+246 QKGSIYRDPLATGGI

-282 AWSAVTDFSEAAAC
+282 AWSAVSDFSDAAAC
-296 VVKHLN
+296 IVKHLN
-302 PCGLAV
+302 PCGLSV
-308 HDDQP
+308 HEDQP
-313 KAYRRALEGDP
+313 TAYRRALEGDP

-333 YNRALTAETA
+333 YNRTLTAETA
-343 AAMRGVLYHV
+343 KAMRGVLYHV

-367 KRRKETRILKVS
+367 KRRKETRILKVN
-379 ATGGDLSGF
+379 ATGGDLSRF

-401 ADVIE
+401 ADAID
-406 EDPATWSVV
+406 EDPASWKVV
-415 TERVPTKSELADLA
+415 TERQPTERELADLA

-444 LGKDD
+444 LGKDN

-473 NKAAGSALASD
+473 DKVAGSALASD
-484 AFMPFVDNI
+484 AFMPFADNI
-493 QAAVQAGIASIAQ
+493 EAAAQAGITSIAQ

-513 DEVIEAANSAGMAM
+513 DEVIEAANAEGMAM
-527 VFTGVRHFRH
+527 VFTGVRHFSH

>member
-1 MIKTHIPLCQ
+1 
-11 TREARGQENSKQMKA
+11 MKA
-26 LISVY
+26 IVSVY
-31 DRAGVIEFARN
+31 DRTGAVELARTLTEAGV
-42 LIEAGFEI
+42 EI

-55 THGVLSAAG
+55 TRGVLTDAG
-64 VSATLLSDFTG
+64 IPVTLLSDVTG

-90 IHAGILARRDLDSH
+90 IHAGILARRDMDSH
-104 VAELREH
+104 VAELTERGIS
-111 GIDGIDM
+111 GIDV

-126 VDTVRKPG
+126 VETVRNPG
-134 VTLEEALENIDIG
+134 VTLEDALENIDIG

-161 VIVIADPA
+161 VIVLVDPG

-177 IRVLTNGG
+177 IRQAN
-185 TIRDALTIE
+185 ALTLE

-205 LVAQYDAAV
+205 HVAQYDAAV
-214 SRYLSDGGLLSGSE
+214 SRYLSDGDLLSGSE

-233 EKIADLRYGENPH
+233 EKIADMRYGENPH
-246 QEGSVYRDPLAAGGI
+246 QKGSVYRDPLATGGI

-282 AWSAVTDFSEAAAC
+282 AWSAVTDFSEPAAC
-296 VVKHLN
+296 IVKHLN
-302 PCGLAV
+302 PCGLSV

-313 KAYRRALEGDP
+313 TAHRRALEGDP

-333 YNRALTAETA
+333 YNRTLTAETA
-343 AAMRGVLYHV
+343 KAMRGVLYHV
-353 IVAPDYEPEALDIL
+353 IVAPDYEPEALTIL
-367 KRRKETRILKVS
+367 KRRKETRILKVN
-379 ATGGDLSGF
+379 ATGGNLNGY

-401 ADVIE
+401 ADAID
-406 EDPATWSVV
+406 EDPASWQVV
-415 TERVPTKSELADLA
+415 TEREPTERELADLA

-444 LGKDD
+444 LGKDN

-473 NKAAGSALASD
+473 DKAAGSALASD
-484 AFMPFVDNI
+484 AYMPFADNI
-493 QAAVQAGIASIAQ
+493 EAAAQAGVASIAQ
-506 PGGSMRD
+506 PGGSIRD
-513 DEVIEAANSAGMAM
+513 DEVIEAANRAGMAM

>member
-1 MIKTHIPLCQ
+1 
-11 TREARGQENSKQMKA
+11 MKA

-31 DRAGVIEFARN
+31 DRTGAIEFAGK
-42 LIEAGFEI
+42 LVEAGFEI

-55 THGVLSAAG
+55 TRGELTAAG
-64 VSATLLSDFTG
+64 LPVTLLSDVTG

-104 VAELREH
+104 VAELSER
-111 GIDGIDM
+111 GIDGIDV

-126 VDTVRKPG
+126 VETIRKLG
-134 VTLEEALENIDIG
+134 VTLEDALENIDIG

-161 VIVIADPA
+161 VIVIVDPN

-177 IRVLTNGG
+177 IRQAK
-185 TIRDALTIE
+185 ALTLE

-205 LVAQYDAAV
+205 HVAQYDAAV
-214 SRYLSDGGLLSGSE
+214 SRYLSDGDIVSGSE

-233 EKIADLRYGENPH
+233 EKIADMRYGENPH
-246 QEGSVYRDPLAAGGI
+246 QKGSVYRDPLGSGGI

-282 AWSAVTDFSEAAAC
+282 AWSAVTDFSDVAAC
-296 VVKHLN
+296 IVKHLN
-302 PCGLAV
+302 PCGLSV

-313 KAYRRALEGDP
+313 TAYRRALEGDP

-333 YNRALTAETA
+333 YNRTLTAETA
-343 AAMRGVLYHV
+343 KAMRGVLYHV

-367 KRRKETRILKVS
+367 KRRKETRILKVDS
-379 ATGGDLSGF
+379 TGGDLSGF

-401 ADVIE
+401 ADAIE
-406 EDPATWSVV
+406 DDPASWQVV
-415 TERVPTKSELADLA
+415 TERVPTERELADLA

-444 LGKDD
+444 LGKDN

-473 NKAAGSALASD
+473 DKVTGSALASD
-484 AFMPFVDNI
+484 AFMPFADNI
-493 QAAVQAGIASIAQ
+493 EAAAQAGVASIAQ

-513 DEVIEAANSAGMAM
+513 DEVIEAANREGMTM

>member
-1 MIKTHIPLCQ
+1 
-11 TREARGQENSKQMKA
+11 MKA

-31 DRAGVIEFARN
+31 DRTGAVEFAGR
-42 LIEAGFEI
+42 LVEAGFEI

-55 THGVLSAAG
+55 TRAELTAAG
-64 VSATLLSDFTG
+64 VPVTLLSDVTG

-104 VAELREH
+104 VDELSER
-111 GIDGIDM
+111 GIDGIDV

-126 VDTVRKPG
+126 VETVRKPG
-134 VTLEEALENIDIG
+134 VTLEDALENIDIG

-161 VIVIADPA
+161 VIVIVDPA
-169 DYGWVGER
+169 DYDWVGER
-177 IRVLTNGG
+177 IRQAN
-185 TIRDALTIE
+185 ALTLE

-205 LVAQYDAAV
+205 HVAQYDAAV
-214 SRYLSDGGLLSGSE
+214 SRYLSDGDLLFGSQ

-233 EKIADLRYGENPH
+233 EKIADMRYGENPH
-246 QEGSVYRDPLAAGGI
+246 QKGSVYRDPLAAGGI

-282 AWSAVTDFSEAAAC
+282 AWSAVTDFSDAAAC
-296 VVKHLN
+296 IVKHLN

-308 HDDQP
+308 HDDQRT
-313 KAYRRALEGDP
+313 AYRRALEGDP

-333 YNRALTAETA
+333 YNRTLTAETA
-343 AAMRGVLYHV
+343 KAMRGVLYHV
-353 IVAPDYEPEALDIL
+353 IVAPDYEAEALDIL
-367 KRRKETRILKVS
+367 KRRKETRILKVN

-401 ADVIE
+401 ADAID
-406 EDPATWSVV
+406 EDSASWEVV
-415 TERVPTKSELADLA
+415 TERTPTERELADLA

-444 LGKDD
+444 LGKDN

-473 NKAAGSALASD
+473 DKVAGSALASD
-484 AFMPFVDNI
+484 AYMPFADNI
-493 QAAVQAGIASIAQ
+493 EVAAQAGVASIAQ
-506 PGGSMRD
+506 PGGSIRD
-513 DEVIEAANSAGMAM
+513 DEVIEAANRAGMAM